1 MHASQIHQ
9 LCLLS
14 GRINCQ
20 GRLYHISQHVIGLT
34 VLLDLHLSHHFWQC
48 LPFVWN
54 FFDVVP
60 VLSLQNFVP
69 LWKQKKI
76 IQRVWKSPK
85 KVSLWNYEPKM
96 KKKFFRIEI
105 VIFSNMYMN
114 FCTKNEKKIHA
125 EDLLAIL
132 AIYPIY
138 VLFKHCDAVRDQW
151 KVIFPLYF
159 SFFSKDKRIKDSH
172 QIRDEQN
179 KDKRKR
185 SRKNKVS
192 NF

>member
-85 KVSLWNYEPKM
+85 KVSLWNYEPKV
-96 KKKFFRIEI
+96 KKKFFHIEI
-105 VIFSNMYMN
+105 VIFSNMNMN
-114 FCTKNEKKIHA
+114 FCTKNEKNPCRGFVGNFG
-125 EDLLAIL
+125 DLSDLCSFQTLWCCTRSMKSDISTL
-132 AIYPIY
+132 
-138 VLFKHCDAVRDQW
+138 LL
-151 KVIFPLYF
+151 IFL
-159 SFFSKDKRIKDSH
+159 KR
-172 QIRDEQN
+172 Q
-179 KDKRKR
+179 
-185 SRKNKVS
+185 KNKRFPS
-192 NF
+192 NSRWTK

>member
-114 FCTKNEKKIHA
+114 FCTKNEKKSMQRICWQFWRF
-125 EDLLAIL
+125 IR
-132 AIYPIY
+132 
-138 VLFKHCDAVRDQW
+138 FM
-151 KVIFPLYF
+151 
-159 SFFSKDKRIKDSH
+159 FFSNTVMLYEINEKWYFHSTSH
-172 QIRDEQN
+172 FSQ
-179 KDKRKR
+179 KT
-185 SRKNKVS
+185 KV
-192 NF
+192 

>member
-69 LWKQKKI
+69 LWKKI

-85 KVSLWNYEPKM
+85 KVSLWICMQN
-96 KKKFFRIEI
+96 
-105 VIFSNMYMN
+105 
-114 FCTKNEKKIHA
+114 
-125 EDLLAIL
+125 LWIL
-132 AIYPIY
+132 
-138 VLFKHCDAVRDQW
+138 CW
-151 KVIFPLYF
+151 KVAQIPVFFVVLTRIFTKSYRNYGTNQC
-159 SFFSKDKRIKDSH
+159 SDIKNNGIFLLNLVKS
-172 QIRDEQN
+172 
-179 KDKRKR
+179 
-185 SRKNKVS
+185 
-192 NF
+192 